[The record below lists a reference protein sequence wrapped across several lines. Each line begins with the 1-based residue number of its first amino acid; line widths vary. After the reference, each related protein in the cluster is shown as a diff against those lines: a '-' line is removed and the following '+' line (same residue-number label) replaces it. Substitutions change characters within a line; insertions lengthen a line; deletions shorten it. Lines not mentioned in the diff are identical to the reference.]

1 MSEEDVRKQNSLLL
15 KRELLENSMTWDEY
29 NQEMKRIGYEP
40 WTETR
45 PQLLN
50 K

>member
-1 MSEEDVRKQNSLLL
+1 MNEESVRKANSLLL
-15 KRELLENSMTWDEY
+15 KRELDEGSMLWEEY
-29 NQEMKRIGYEP
+29 HQKMLRIGYEP

-45 PQLLN
+45 PQLL